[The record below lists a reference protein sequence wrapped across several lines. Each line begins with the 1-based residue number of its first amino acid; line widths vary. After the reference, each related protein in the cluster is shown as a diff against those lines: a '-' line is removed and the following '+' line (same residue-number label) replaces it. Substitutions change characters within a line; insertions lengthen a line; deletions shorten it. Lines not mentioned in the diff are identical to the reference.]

1 MLAAKHDNL
10 SLNPRTY
17 MVDEENSSDVHT
29 HTIACTHLSHT
40 YSDFFFFKSEDWPRM
55 CNSESVFIYLFRFF
69 ETGFLCIVLAVLEL
83 AL

>member
-1 MLAAKHDNL
+1 VLAAKHDNL

-40 YSDFFFFKSEDWPRM
+40 YSDFFFLNQRTGLECVILKV
-55 CNSESVFIYLFRFF
+55 CLFIYL
-69 ETGFLCIVLAVLEL
+69 GFSRQGFSV
-83 AL
+83 